1 MRRKRRHST
10 QVFKK
15 RNITSQKS
23 PYQRSLKQSDSKWK
37 RWLALLFFVIIFSG
51 AAYYLYTFEYDT
63 DSLEQI
69 ESQADTT
76 VTPPPIEQEQV
87 EIQSIPPIEQNI
99 QIEILN
105 GCGVNG
111 IAKVFQAHLRQQ
123 GFDVVNTDNYIEGG
137 KRRWDIK
144 DSKIIDHIGNAE
156 QAEALARSLA
166 IAADKIV
173 VKESA
178 TAIYDMSVV
187 IGKDYKKLMGF
198 K

>member
-15 RNITSQKS
+15 KNITSQKS
-23 PYQRSLKQSDSKWK
+23 PYQRSLNQSDFKWK
-37 RWLALLFFVIIFSG
+37 RWLAILFFVIIFSG
-51 AAYYLYTFEYDT
+51 AAYYLYTFDYDI
-63 DSLEQI
+63 DALEQI
-69 ESQADTT
+69 ESQPDTA
-76 VTPPPIEQEQV
+76 VTTPPIEQEQV
-87 EIQSIPPIEQNI
+87 EIKSIPPIEQNI

-111 IAKVFQAHLRQQ
+111 IAKVFQSHLRQQ

-144 DSKIIDHIGNAE
+144 DSKIIDHIDNGE
-156 QAEALARSLA
+156 QAEALARSLG
-166 IAADKIV
+166 ITADNIV
-173 VKESA
+173 VKKSA

-187 IGKDYKKLMGF
+187 IGKDYKKLKGF